1 MRAQK
6 IFQIAFGSILKNR
19 MRSLLTML
27 GVIIGVGSVIIMV
40 ALGSGTQAS
49 IEGEITSL
57 GTNLI
62 TVSPATGQ
70 TNGVS
75 QGAGSLNTLTIKDV
89 EALAQPSPLIQ
100 AVSPTIRVMAQVVH
114 KTENWMTT
122 INGVSPEYATMRNME
137 VVHGVMFSS
146 RDETT
151 RRKVAV
157 IGHTVAAEL
166 FGDDNPVGAKI
177 RIRNVPFTVIG
188 VLAEKGEG
196 GFGGNQDDLILVPS
210 LTAMYRLSGS
220 IYVQQITVSAVD
232 AAVMDAAE
240 AKVRARL
247 RASHRLQPSED
258 DDFDLRSQTDLLETA
273 STITGTMTAL
283 LGAIAAVSL
292 IVGGIGI
299 MNIML
304 VSVTERT
311 REIGIRLALGARGR
325 DVLWQFL
332 VEALVLSI
340 LGGLIGLGAGI
351 LLGEFIASALHVPF
365 VLATQ
370 FVVLALGF
378 SAAVGVF
385 FGYYPARKAAAL
397 DPIEALRYE

>member
-49 IEGEITSL
+49 IEDEITSL

-62 TVSPATGQ
+62 TVSPATGE

-89 EALAQPSPLIQ
+89 EALAKPSPLIQ

-122 INGVSPEYATMRNME
+122 INGVSPDYATMRNME
-137 VVHGVMFSS
+137 VVRGVMFSS
-146 RDETT
+146 RDEAT

-177 RIRNVPFTVIG
+177 RIRNVPFTVVG

-232 AAVMDAAE
+232 AEVMDAAE
-240 AKVRARL
+240 AEVRARL

-351 LLGEFIASALHVPF
+351 LLGEFIASALDVPF

-370 FVVLALGF
+370 LVVLALGF